1 LARDAH
7 KVKGDGL
14 PFKSGKD
21 NPAWKGGIPGPNKD
35 GYLRFTHGALRHK
48 YAHRAYADRQMLEKY
63 GRPLRANEEVHH
75 LCGNRACWPPTDFH
89 LVIMDEAIHHA
100 IDAGKAPHW
109 KRKKGKHA

>member
-1 LARDAH
+1 
-7 KVKGDGL
+7 
-14 PFKSGKD
+14 
-21 NPAWKGGIPGPNKD
+21 
-35 GYLRFTHGALRHK
+35 
-48 YAHRAYADRQMLEKY
+48 
-63 GRPLRANEEVHH
+63 LRANEEVHH